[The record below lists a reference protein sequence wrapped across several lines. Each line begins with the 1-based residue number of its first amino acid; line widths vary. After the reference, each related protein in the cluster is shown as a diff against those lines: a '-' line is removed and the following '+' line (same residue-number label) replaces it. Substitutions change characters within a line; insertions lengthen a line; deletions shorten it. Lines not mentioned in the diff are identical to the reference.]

1 MPTPTYTPLANIT
14 LGSATGSVSFS
25 SIPATY
31 RDLVVVAS
39 VKTSASTGGYIG
51 YRLNSD
57 TGNNYSSV
65 YMLGWSSSP
74 NAFSGFT
81 SGESF
86 GRFGNGNT
94 SDFETT
100 VFNLLDYSATDKHKA
115 ALSRTNI
122 VSLYTVAYAT
132 RWASTSAVT
141 SITFF
146 PDSGNF
152 AANSTFALYAIAS

>member
-1 MPTPTYTPLANIT
+1 
-14 LGSATGSVSFS
+14 
-25 SIPATY
+25 
-31 RDLVVVAS
+31 
-39 VKTSASTGGYIG
+39 
-51 YRLNSD
+51 
-57 TGNNYSSV
+57 
-65 YMLGWSSSP
+65 MLGWASSP
-74 NAFSGFT
+74 TAFSGFT
-81 SGESF
+81 SNESF